1 MEEIINKENPV
12 KGTPVKVFSE
22 KVMFQ
27 QPYPLI
33 AEKATGSVAI
43 QTGTYNVISYYQDG
57 SIEIRKFPVINPL
70 YAVCEYWL
78 DEDPDTTCLGQVSS
92 SDISHW
98 IRFAVINKTI
108 PYEDLFFLIS
118 YISNPPELSERPE
131 YEAEHLIENLQSYG
145 YRIRMPKPLGTEFVF
160 NIGLYHAY
168 SDGCHIFYNESI
180 DYGLYIG
187 ELYFYSKS
195 TSIEEVFYDL
205 ARQALFYDKLFKES
219 GSEVLPSYHFRV
231 YDSSKIDPFQ
241 EWEYMP
247 YFTKYLQRRRNHIDT
262 LSDDRAQCSRTTGY
276 RTGIS

>member
-57 SIEIRKFPVINPL
+57 SIEVRKFPVINPL

-92 SDISHW
+92 LDISHW

-118 YISNPPELSERPE
+118 YITPEFSEWPE
-131 YEAEHLIENLQSYG
+131 REAEHLIENLRSYG
-145 YRIRMPKPLGTEFVF
+145 YRIQMPKPLGTEFVF
-160 NIGLYHAY
+160 DILLYHAY
-168 SDGCHIFYNESI
+168 SDGYHIFYNDSM
-180 DYGLYIG
+180 DYGLNWG

-195 TSIEEVFYDL
+195 TSIEGVIRYL
-205 ARQALFYDKLFKES
+205 VNQAMFYDKLFKES
-219 GSEVLPSYHFRV
+219 GSEVLPS
-231 YDSSKIDPFQ
+231 
-241 EWEYMP
+241 
-247 YFTKYLQRRRNHIDT
+247 
-262 LSDDRAQCSRTTGY
+262 
-276 RTGIS
+276 